1 MTLFDA
7 VLEQAG
13 KVLDLH
19 LDERSSVVAHGLRP
33 TEDMFRCVELCAGIA
48 CSSLGLDLAGFRHV
62 CSGEWRSP
70 FVDLHRVTKPGV
82 TVVQGDICDPA
93 CLKEVASKVDPPFTL
108 MTGFSCQPYSS
119 GGSQGGSS
127 DERSST
133 VPATVRAV
141 HLLQSP
147 LLIVENVTQART
159 NQFVRACLQQLAT
172 VLGYHISELTMKLE
186 DNWCAR
192 RHRWWLIASHPALG
206 PVTLSDWPKNPSLT
220 IRDVMPFIKSWS
232 IEDLEQLRLSPLEES
247 KFTLDGSSLRRY
259 MIQTE
264 GKLPT
269 SLHSCGSQASE
280 CPCGC
285 RRAFSESLLR
295 QRRVYAQLIQLHSAA
310 GTIGYR
316 HLHPI
321 ELALLN
327 AMLPPAA
334 WMSHD
339 RPSLRLCLSA
349 IGQLASPMQ
358 SVWIGSCVMQQLCT
372 VLELP
377 PVSPFEKLC
386 TLKSQ
391 LFGFARD
398 LFPSLAKDPTPVAW
412 TTLTYPD
419 GTQVRV
425 QVQPETTVI
434 ELFQAELALSQD
446 ATSDQWIDASTGNQ
460 LDYSTCVAGLTI
472 LVKGDRHS
480 ASASSSGLPPWTSD
494 VTPIPV
500 LFEDPEQEDTLED
513 TEVPPV
519 ISETAAERWLAPV
532 PSVGLG
538 LEVASTASADPGH
551 IMDALPGLR
560 HLSGAQ
566 LVALVPP
573 LVSDVSSCAMF
584 RRTVVS
590 LEARLAVLANE
601 ELAMG
606 DDELNL
612 HLMACIKLS
621 GRTDVQYLDPLLAG
635 SWLQSG
641 TVDCVREWM
650 ANTPWSFHDCHGRPC
665 PKVIGCP
672 LCGLLE
678 SRMSRL
684 AMWEHADVDVDCLNP
699 LHGLLSA
706 SWGRPMFGLACTRR
720 SFARGLCGAASV
732 AFVSHRLLGH
742 DLPSSEAALMSLH
755 QDLKASFAD
764 TCRTAPVLLK
774 PWCWGF
780 GQADVIG
787 LTSELLQTHGV
798 PAGQAMLRA
807 KLVVQSLGKL
817 EVQKAVLGIAPWKSL
832 KVLANMQTP
841 PLQMVLPDEQA
852 QHGAAKQPL
861 KGGGKPKKPPQTKKV
876 MPSRPA
882 DLDPSKLQ
890 LEPGAFCVGQDEPVC
905 QIPFENF
912 GPLAVGVALA
922 TYQDALPFLQAG
934 QLLTNHGLALLVL
947 NPPGDVSTA
956 LIWSTVRFAARC
968 SMNQEPMIVSGLLVQ
983 LGRACV
989 YQFTAKDTP
998 AVVATEAA
1006 CARITV
1012 YQDQWENDWEDFANR
1027 PVKHV
1032 LSVLQ
1037 CLQTCRNGDQCT
1049 CPCWHPK
1056 PDQPPDAVLDV
1067 FRRQFFTE
1075 TGRPVKWDKA
1085 AYFAFFVRYVKSL
1098 EHGVL
1103 TSSGLHGIYVE
1114 PKTEDALRPHE
1125 DYQVVWL
1132 PQLDFGSIVHRA
1144 KCEVDCLGLARTG
1157 KRYGLRVHVQKFQQL
1172 FRRVKPDAV
1181 YLAPGTRTLYHCGP
1195 WPFGSDRKSV
1205 AKTLKA
1211 CNWECRPLQPVQHVS
1226 GGLMW
1231 SVQAVDEPPVRVLSM
1246 QHGQVV
1252 ITCPDQ
1258 KTAAPAMPDQVVGHA
1273 STLDLCRQTDAAG
1286 QDPWLTNDPWSKA
1299 VSNVSPMP
1307 AGPPAQ
1313 PVLQELE
1320 QRIEQSILSRLPATD
1335 KMEVDDQDQ
1344 RLQML
1349 EAQVHQLTTRQA
1361 SLETTVQDNH
1371 QQNTAQVQSLQQ
1383 QMKVQL
1389 DLQTHQMQSMLT
1401 DQMAR
1406 IETIL
1411 AKKPRT
1417 E

>member
-1 MTLFDA
+1 
-7 VLEQAG
+7 
-13 KVLDLH
+13 
-19 LDERSSVVAHGLRP
+19 
-33 TEDMFRCVELCAGIA
+33 
-48 CSSLGLDLAGFRHV
+48 
-62 CSGEWRSP
+62 
-70 FVDLHRVTKPGV
+70 
-82 TVVQGDICDPA
+82 
-93 CLKEVASKVDPPFTL
+93 
-108 MTGFSCQPYSS
+108 
-119 GGSQGGSS
+119 
-127 DERSST
+127 
-133 VPATVRAV
+133 
-141 HLLQSP
+141 
-147 LLIVENVTQART
+147 
-159 NQFVRACLQQLAT
+159 
-172 VLGYHISELTMKLE
+172 
-186 DNWCAR
+186 
-192 RHRWWLIASHPALG
+192 
-206 PVTLSDWPKNPSLT
+206 
-220 IRDVMPFIKSWS
+220 
-232 IEDLEQLRLSPLEES
+232 
-247 KFTLDGSSLRRY
+247 
-259 MIQTE
+259 
-264 GKLPT
+264 
-269 SLHSCGSQASE
+269 
-280 CPCGC
+280 
-285 RRAFSESLLR
+285 
-295 QRRVYAQLIQLHSAA
+295 
-310 GTIGYR
+310 
-316 HLHPI
+316 
-321 ELALLN
+321 
-327 AMLPPAA
+327 
-334 WMSHD
+334 
-339 RPSLRLCLSA
+339 
-349 IGQLASPMQ
+349 
-358 SVWIGSCVMQQLCT
+358 
-372 VLELP
+372 
-377 PVSPFEKLC
+377 
-386 TLKSQ
+386 
-391 LFGFARD
+391 
-398 LFPSLAKDPTPVAW
+398 
-412 TTLTYPD
+412 
-419 GTQVRV
+419 
-425 QVQPETTVI
+425 
-434 ELFQAELALSQD
+434 
-446 ATSDQWIDASTGNQ
+446 
-460 LDYSTCVAGLTI
+460 
-472 LVKGDRHS
+472 
-480 ASASSSGLPPWTSD
+480 
-494 VTPIPV
+494 
-500 LFEDPEQEDTLED
+500 
-513 TEVPPV
+513 
-519 ISETAAERWLAPV
+519 
-532 PSVGLG
+532 
-538 LEVASTASADPGH
+538 
-551 IMDALPGLR
+551 
-560 HLSGAQ
+560 
-566 LVALVPP
+566 
-573 LVSDVSSCAMF
+573 
-584 RRTVVS
+584 
-590 LEARLAVLANE
+590 
-601 ELAMG
+601 
-606 DDELNL
+606 
-612 HLMACIKLS
+612 
-621 GRTDVQYLDPLLAG
+621 
-635 SWLQSG
+635 
-641 TVDCVREWM
+641 
-650 ANTPWSFHDCHGRPC
+650 
-665 PKVIGCP
+665 
-672 LCGLLE
+672 
-678 SRMSRL
+678 
-684 AMWEHADVDVDCLNP
+684 
-699 LHGLLSA
+699 
-706 SWGRPMFGLACTRR
+706 MFGLACTRR

-1027 PVKHV
+1027 PVKRV

-1258 KTAAPAMPDQVVGHA
+1258 KTVAPAMPDQVVGHA
-1273 STLDLCRQTDAAG
+1273 STLDSCRQTDAAG

-1313 PVLQELE
+1313 PVLQETGAAHRAKHSLSIACHR
-1320 QRIEQSILSRLPATD
+1320 QDGSWWPGSTTSNVGSPGAPAHYQTGQFGNHGAGQSPTEHRPSAVSPAAD
-1335 KMEVDDQDQ
+1335 EGSAWLADAPDAIDADGPDGQNW
-1344 RLQML
+1344 
-1349 EAQVHQLTTRQA
+1349 
-1361 SLETTVQDNH
+1361 DN
-1371 QQNTAQVQSLQQ
+1371 
-1383 QMKVQL
+1383 
-1389 DLQTHQMQSMLT
+1389 
-1401 DQMAR
+1401 
-1406 IETIL
+1406 
-1411 AKKPRT
+1411 PG
-1417 E
+1417 